1 MARRGR
7 SILSGFLTVG
17 FNVFLLSFTAC
28 DTRDTPNNRNSVN
41 VATNMN
47 ASAETKKDEVSENI
61 DDLAR
66 RINLPVRP
74 VAAKWSAKVLGKEN
88 STAPGPTDYALTAV
102 LQFDEAGAG
111 ELVRRLDEKPAEK
124 KSDSIEVEEWFP
136 EETKKAA
143 QERDGA
149 AVVTGPNYRP
159 DAFLRSPYS
168 GGKVVRVGESNYFVV
183 KILSF

>member
-28 DTRDTPNNRNSVN
+28 GTRDTPNNRNSVN

-47 ASAETKKDEVSENI
+47 ASAETKIDEVSENI

-66 RINLPVRP
+66 SINLPVRP

-102 LQFDEAGAG
+102 LHFDEVGAK
-111 ELVRRLDEKPAEK
+111 ELVKRLDEKPAEK

-136 EETKKAA
+136 EQVKKAS
-143 QERDGA
+143 QDRDGVK
-149 AVVTGPNYRP
+149 VVTGPNYRP
-159 DAFLRSPYS
+159 DILLRSPYT
-168 GGKVVRVGESNYFVV
+168 GGKIVRVGESNYFVV
-183 KILSF
+183 KLLSF